1 MRCWAAE
8 GTTERMCIESKSK
21 RGMIFHKCSCCWC
34 RHRKTGRDKRES
46 YLFSIYFFFFFFD
59 FYHKSY
65 SSSSLIVHS
74 WQMNAAASWP
84 FILLVVCFLILF
96 SSSFKFSVLFSFSSL
111 FSSPSAAGQRPA
123 QQSAVGA
130 PFFSAIAVVMIVT
143 VTCFLAMDHHGRV
156 TSASP
161 LMGYQRR
168 EREITTTKTE
178 GLWHVI
184 A

>member
-1 MRCWAAE
+1 
-8 GTTERMCIESKSK
+8 
-21 RGMIFHKCSCCWC
+21 
-34 RHRKTGRDKRES
+34 
-46 YLFSIYFFFFFFD
+46 
-59 FYHKSY
+59 
-65 SSSSLIVHS
+65 
-74 WQMNAAASWP
+74 MNAAASWP

-161 LMGYQRR
+161 LMGLPKKRTR
-168 EREITTTKTE
+168 NNNNKNGRTLTRNR
-178 GLWHVI
+178 I
-184 A
+184 ALPYTQDSKKKYPSDS

>member
-1 MRCWAAE
+1 MWL
-8 GTTERMCIESKSK
+8 S
-21 RGMIFHKCSCCWC
+21 CWC
-34 RHRKTGRDKRES
+34 RHRKTGRDKRERERES
-46 YLFSIYFFFFFFD
+46 YLFSIYFFFFD

-96 SSSFKFSVLFSFSSL
+96 SSSLNLCFVFFLIT

-123 QQSAVGA
+123 QQSVVGA

-161 LMGYQRR
+161 LMA
-168 EREITTTKTE
+168 TKEETRNNNNKN
-178 GLWHVI
+178 GRTLTRNRI
-184 A
+184 ALPYTLYTKKYPSDSYRV

>member
-1 MRCWAAE
+1 
-8 GTTERMCIESKSK
+8 
-21 RGMIFHKCSCCWC
+21 MIFHKCSCCCCWC

-46 YLFSIYFFFFFFD
+46 YLFSIYFFFFFFFD

-84 FILLVVCFLILF
+84 FILFRCVFPDSFFFFFFLNFLF
-96 SSSFKFSVLFSFSSL
+96 CFSFSSL
-111 FSSPSAAGQRPA
+111 FPSPLGCWAATCPA
-123 QQSAVGA
+123 VSVVGA
-130 PFFSAIAVVMIVT
+130 PFFSAIALVMIVT

-161 LMGYQRR
+161 LMGYQQRR